1 MASLLRCV
9 GANELHRRHDFWPVI
24 VEALKVCDRSLEPCL
39 HVLSQDSG
47 FRHILLVSPARFE
60 QHSLEH
66 ARLMCM

>member
-39 HVLSQDSG
+39 HVRYFARIQG
-47 FRHILLVSPARFE
+47 FVTFFSFHRHASNN
-60 QHSLEH
+60 SL
-66 ARLMCM
+66 